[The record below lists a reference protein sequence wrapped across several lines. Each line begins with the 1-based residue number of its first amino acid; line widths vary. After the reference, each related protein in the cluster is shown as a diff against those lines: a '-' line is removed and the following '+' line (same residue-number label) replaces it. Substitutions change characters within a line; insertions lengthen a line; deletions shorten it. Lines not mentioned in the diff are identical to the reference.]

1 MIDEQKIMAA
11 ARENVRAA
19 LEEDLGSGDISA
31 LLIASDTKA
40 QATVITRSN
49 GIFCGQPWVE
59 QTVASVDSQ
68 LEISWFVADGDA
80 IHAKEKLFEVS
91 GSARS
96 LLTTERTMLNF
107 VQLLSGTATRTAQY
121 VQALEGSAA
130 ILLDTRKTIPGLR
143 IAQKYAV
150 TCGGGTNHR
159 IGLYDAYL
167 LKENHIA
174 ATGSIA
180 AAVAAARAHHPD
192 MPIEV
197 EVESLD
203 ELSEAITAGADIAMI
218 DNFTLEQTRNA
229 VINANG
235 AIKLEASGGIEA
247 HAITEI
253 AQTGVDYISTGDLTK
268 TVMPL
273 DLSMRFTD

>member
-1 MIDEQKIMAA
+1 MIDEQKIIAS

-31 LLIASDTKA
+31 LLIAPDTKA

-59 QTVASVDSQ
+59 QTVSSVDSQ
-68 LEISWFVADGDA
+68 LKISWFVTDGDV
-80 IHAKEKLFEVS
+80 IHANEKLFEVT

-96 LLTTERTMLNF
+96 LLTIERTMLNF
-107 VQLLSGTATRTAQY
+107 VQLLSGTSTRTAQY
-121 VQALEGSAA
+121 VQALKGTAT

-150 TCGGGTNHR
+150 ACGGGTNHR

-180 AAVAAARAHHPD
+180 AAVAAARARHPD

-229 VINANG
+229 VIMANG

-247 HAITEI
+247 HAIAEI